1 MQNLNCFRNRLAL
14 IQFASGRM
22 ILLKISI
29 YMGLMLMIECTSA
42 TKIKGNNIS
51 NDQTLQKHTGGITGV
66 VKLKR
71 PWESDTAFI
80 YLRYPITIG
89 FDSSELFYSKIDTIY
104 PPYSRFFIDD
114 LIPGPYAIIVT
125 NNACKLKGKSERIQ
139 HYTSFTGMSIN
150 FGIVIKPD
158 TLSVIMDTLFSPGR
172 MIGRLRDDIFAR
184 VQDLRIFNS
193 KNDRIIFKTINNNN
207 KEP

>member
-1 MQNLNCFRNRLAL
+1 
-14 IQFASGRM
+14 
-22 ILLKISI
+22 
-29 YMGLMLMIECTSA
+29 
-42 TKIKGNNIS
+42 
-51 NDQTLQKHTGGITGV
+51 
-66 VKLKR
+66 
-71 PWESDTAFI
+71 
-80 YLRYPITIG
+80 
-89 FDSSELFYSKIDTIY
+89 
-104 PPYSRFFIDD
+104 
-114 LIPGPYAIIVT
+114 
-125 NNACKLKGKSERIQ
+125 
-139 HYTSFTGMSIN
+139 MSIN